1 MEYLGGVNV
10 ADVVHG
16 VVLLVA
22 LLALIK
28 IVVPPLAVG
37 LGVMPLRI
45 RADES
50 PGRAE
55 PRVGDADHRRRFE
68 QFIELGFRPIGTTQ
82 EDCWFV
88 SPFDWHKRFGVSW
101 MGAPD
106 GRTLA
111 SFHRLTDEEPIRFGA
126 VTVLEGGGLVRTTC
140 PGTDGQ
146 IPVLEGYHRI
156 ELRGVEPAELLAR
169 HREEV
174 AAVRRRSGRAA
185 VSATLREA
193 ASAEERLEVELVRRI
208 DHSSSSRIVQLSF
221 GLPALVS
228 LAVQGV
234 LTHRSLGLGN
244 VAFAICVGAAVS
256 EWTVRSI
263 VRPAFRKTVVES
275 HERPP
280 GPDPISG
287 GDVPP
292 GAGA

>member
-1 MEYLGGVNV
+1 MTV

-28 IVVPPLAVG
+28 IAVPPLAVSLG
-37 LGVMPLRI
+37 LMPLRI

-55 PRVGDADHRRRFE
+55 PRLDDADHRRRFE
-68 QFIELGFRPIGTTQ
+68 QFVELGFHPVGTTQ

-88 SPFDWHKRFGVSW
+88 SPFDWHKRFPASW
-101 MGAPD
+101 MRAPD

-111 SFHRLTDEEPIRFGA
+111 SFHRLTDEEPIRFGV
-126 VTVLEGGGLVRTTC
+126 VTVLEGGALVRTTC

-146 IPVLEGYHRI
+146 MPVHGDYHRVD
-156 ELRGVEPAELLAR
+156 LRGVEPAELLAR
-169 HREEV
+169 HRERV
-174 AAVRRRSGRAA
+174 AAISEGPGRAV

-193 ASAEERLEVELVRRI
+193 ASVEERLEGEIVRRI
-208 DHSSSSRIVQLSF
+208 DHSSSSRIVQVSF
-221 GLPALVS
+221 GVPALVT
-228 LAVQGV
+228 LAVQGIAG
-234 LTHRSLGLGN
+234 HGSLGLSN
-244 VAFAICVGAAVS
+244 AAFAICVGAAVS

-263 VRPAFRKTVVES
+263 VRPAFRKTVLES

-292 GAGA
+292 GAGRAG